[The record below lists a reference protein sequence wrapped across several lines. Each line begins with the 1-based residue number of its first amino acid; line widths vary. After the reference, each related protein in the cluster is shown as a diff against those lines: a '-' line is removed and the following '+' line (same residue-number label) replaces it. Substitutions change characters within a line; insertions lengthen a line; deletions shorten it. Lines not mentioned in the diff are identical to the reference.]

1 MARINDNYLKLAAGY
16 LFPEIGRRV
25 RTFQEANPSAPIIRL
40 GIGDVVLP
48 LADSICEAMHAA
60 VDEMKTVSGFRG
72 YGPEQ
77 GYDFLRE
84 AIAQHDFRSRGAKVD
99 ADEVFVSDGS

>member
-1 MARINDNYLKLAAGY
+1 MALINENYLKLAAGY

-25 RTFQEANPSAPIIRL
+25 KAFQEKNPKADIIRL

-48 LADSICEAMHAA
+48 LVPAVVKAMSEGVA
-60 VDEMKTVSGFRG
+60 EMGKQETFHG

-77 GYDFLRE
+77 GDPFL
-84 AIAQHDFRSRGAKVD
+84 IYSII
-99 ADEVFVSDGS
+99 